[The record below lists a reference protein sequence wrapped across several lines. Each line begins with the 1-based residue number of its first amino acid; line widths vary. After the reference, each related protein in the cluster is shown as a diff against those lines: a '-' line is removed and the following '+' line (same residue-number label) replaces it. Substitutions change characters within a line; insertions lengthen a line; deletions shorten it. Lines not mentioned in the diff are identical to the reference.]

1 MKLEVLNWIK
11 DESVGLLGK
20 TVELLFRLV
29 LLLLPMGFFLLLI
42 QSRKKASSIRTILD
56 FTEDNSKWQH
66 IFPGFILVAINPE
79 GLKTAYTRTKIN
91 IQSWING
98 NKYLLSFIF
107 MALMVAL
114 MLIKG

>member
-11 DESVGLLGK
+11 DEFKEWLGK
-20 TVELLFRLV
+20 GVELLFRLI
-29 LLLLPMGFFLLLI
+29 LLLLPMGIFLLI
-42 QSRKKASSIRTILD
+42 VQSRKKASSVRTLLD

-79 GLKTAYTRTKIN
+79 VFKSSYIRIKIN

-98 NKYLLSFIF
+98 NKYILSFIF
-107 MALMVAL
+107 MALIVTL
-114 MLIKG
+114 MLVKG

>member
-1 MKLEVLNWIK
+1 MKLEVLSWIR
-11 DESVGLLGK
+11 DEFLGLLGK
-20 TVELLFRLV
+20 AVELLFRLI
-29 LLLLPMGFFLLLI
+29 LLLLPMGFFLFLI
-42 QSRKKASSIRTILD
+42 QSRKKASSVRTILD

-79 GLKTAYTRTKIN
+79 ALKTVYTRAKIN

-98 NKYLLSFIF
+98 NKYILSFIF
-107 MALMVAL
+107 MALIVAL